1 MTCRMRDIQKNR
13 RDRKWSRSE
22 LIRRAAWALVQPI
35 FYASPRIFWG
45 WRRLLLRSFG
55 AQIDDC
61 VHIHPSV
68 RIDIPWNLKVGR
80 DSAVGE
86 GVRLYNLGPLVI
98 GTRVTISQ
106 HAHLCG
112 GSHDDTRID
121 FPLVKSP
128 ITIGDD
134 AWICADSFVGPG
146 VVVGQGAIIGAR
158 AVVMRDVAENSVM
171 AGNPA
176 KVIRARKSRL
186 DPSNS
191 RAVPTLTK
199 DAGLLE

>member
-1 MTCRMRDIQKNR
+1 MRDVQKNR

-22 LIRRAAWALVQPI
+22 LIRRAAWALAQPL
-35 FYASPRIFWG
+35 FCASPRIFWG

-55 AQIDDC
+55 ARIDNG

-68 RIDIPWNLKVGR
+68 RIAIPWNLIVRR

-98 GTRVTISQ
+98 GARVTISQ

-112 GSHDDTRID
+112 GTHDDTRVD

-146 VVVGQGAIIGAR
+146 VVVGQGAIVGAC
-158 AVVMRDVAENSVM
+158 AVVMRNVAENCVM

-176 KVIRARKSRL
+176 KVIRARKYRPDLST
-186 DPSNS
+186 SC
-191 RAVPTLTK
+191 AVPAPTK
-199 DAGLLE
+199 DAGLPE

>member
-1 MTCRMRDIQKNR
+1 
-13 RDRKWSRSE
+13 
-22 LIRRAAWALVQPI
+22 
-35 FYASPRIFWG
+35 
-45 WRRLLLRSFG
+45 
-55 AQIDDC
+55 
-61 VHIHPSV
+61 
-68 RIDIPWNLKVGR
+68 
-80 DSAVGE
+80 
-86 GVRLYNLGPLVI
+86 VI

-112 GSHDDTRID
+112 GTHDDMRID

-146 VVVGQGAIIGAR
+146 VVVGQGAIVGAC